1 MTTREDDAVEL
12 YELWQIVQRLNAD
25 ERAPLLVLARRIAMG
40 REQYGALDLVTDARD
55 FRSELLEELADGVA
69 YAVWAKRKDAR

>member
-40 REQYGALDLVTDARD
+40 REQYGALDLATDSRD

-69 YAVWAKRKDAR
+69 YAVWAKRKGEQ